1 MHFDGKMKNN
11 RRKIERGLGILP
23 YGNSHAYTIG
33 KCGEFRLCHDTGSA
47 CYGCFRHSR
56 RVCRLYLRL
65 LKFYDTTKSQVC
77 SIVIKMEDCINAED
91 IDC

>member
-1 MHFDGKMKNN
+1 ME
-11 RRKIERGLGILP
+11 IYGLCMGHKSKFQP
-23 YGNSHAYTIG
+23 M
-33 KCGEFRLCHDTGSA
+33 CHDMGSA

>member
-1 MHFDGKMKNN
+1 M
-11 RRKIERGLGILP
+11 E
-23 YGNSHAYTIG
+23 IG
-33 KCGEFRLCHDTGSA
+33 TCRTEGDRIQFRLWCPDIGSA

>member
-1 MHFDGKMKNN
+1 MYFDGKPKNS

-47 CYGCFRHSR
+47 SYSCYS
-56 RVCRLYLRL
+56 
-65 LKFYDTTKSQVC
+65 
-77 SIVIKMEDCINAED
+77 
-91 IDC
+91 